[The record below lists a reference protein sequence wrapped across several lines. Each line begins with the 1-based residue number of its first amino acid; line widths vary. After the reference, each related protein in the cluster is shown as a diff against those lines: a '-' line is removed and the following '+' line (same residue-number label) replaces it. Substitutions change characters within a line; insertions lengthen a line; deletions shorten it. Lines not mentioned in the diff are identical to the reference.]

1 MNKLHINM
9 LGEFS
14 ISETNYNISN
24 TNNRSRKVW
33 SLIAYLVYHRGN
45 VIKQNELI
53 SRLWGENQ
61 VGNNPSGALKTLLY
75 RARAELDN
83 LWDGAGKQLILSSGD
98 GYCWNDAFE
107 VFIDCEEFEQL
118 ALENSSLSLDEQ
130 VNLLMLYQ
138 GDFLEKMSSELW
150 VMPIASYYHNLFIR
164 SLQRIVPQMIEAQR
178 FNEALRFCSIASRIE
193 PYNEEIHCLYM
204 QTYLAYG
211 KQKKAIDI
219 YEALSARL
227 LSDLGV
233 IPSEATRAVYH
244 EAVKTHNSYT
254 ISIETLQSQLREDS
268 EELGALVCEY
278 DFFRVLYYSMA
289 RSIMRSG
296 IAVHI
301 ALISA
306 VGKHGDLP
314 LKKIEKVMPNVEDAI
329 QHSLRR
335 GDSAARCS
343 ASQYVIMLPRANY
356 ENSCM
361 VCERIIKAYYRK
373 YARNDALLRYEVR
386 ALEPDDKENFQWV
399 REPSNN

>member
-1 MNKLHINM
+1 MNKLQINM

-14 ISETNYNISN
+14 ISETNNNISN
-24 TNNRSRKVW
+24 TSNRSRKVW

-45 VIKQNELI
+45 VIKQSELI
-53 SRLWGENQ
+53 SRLWGENMDSA
-61 VGNNPSGALKTLLY
+61 NPSGALKTLLY

-83 LWDGAGKQLILSSGD
+83 LWSGAGKQLILSCGD

-107 VFIDCEEFEQL
+107 VSVDCEAFERL
-118 ALENSSLSLDEQ
+118 AMDDQEMSLDEKIG
-130 VNLLMLYQ
+130 LLALYQ
-138 GDFLEKMSSELW
+138 GDFMEKMSSELW
-150 VMPIASYYHNLFIR
+150 VLPIASYYHNLFIR
-164 SLQRIVPQMIEAQR
+164 SLLTNVPQMIEAKR
-178 FNEALRFCSIASRIE
+178 FNEALRLCSVASRIE
-193 PYNEEIHCLYM
+193 PYNEEVHCLYM
-204 QTYLAYG
+204 QTYLAFG
-211 KQKKAIDI
+211 KQKKAIEI
-219 YEALSARL
+219 YEALSERL

-233 IPSEATRAVYH
+233 IPSEAARAVYH
-244 EAVKTHNSYT
+244 EAVKTQNSYT
-254 ISIETLQSQLREDS
+254 ISVETLQSQLREDS
-268 EELGALVCEY
+268 DEMGALICEY

-289 RSIMRSG
+289 RSVMRSG

-306 VGKHGDLP
+306 VDKNGDLP

-361 VCERIIKAYYRK
+361 VCERIIKAYYKK

-386 ALEPDDKENFQWV
+386 ALEPDDKENFQWI
-399 REPSNN
+399 REPLNN